1 MDNSTQTKAP
11 AQSKIKKENESIM
24 KHVVDMDERINYLMD
39 ALKNQIEVVRQDH
52 DLLERIRIRMGL

>member
-1 MDNSTQTKAP
+1 
-11 AQSKIKKENESIM
+11 M
-24 KHVVDMDERINYLMD
+24 KHVVDMDERINYIMD